1 MKTLSIL
8 LVALAGAA
16 FQETKN
22 ADDLFKDA
30 LAKAKDSKRKVFLT
44 FGSPG

>member
-1 MKTLSIL
+1 MKL
-8 LVALAGAA
+8 LLIALLAMPAA

-22 ADDLFKDA
+22 AEDLLKDA
-30 LAKAKDSKRKVFLT
+30 FTQAKESKRKVFLA